1 MANQIEI
8 LMPLMGEGIN
18 EATLVKWL
26 KKPGEK
32 VSKSEPLLEVSTDK
46 VDTEIPAPADGV
58 LAATLAKEGEVVQ
71 INTVIGH
78 ITSDGS
84 VPASSTVSAPV
95 NTMAS
100 KPANPAP
107 ATKATTPPAKAPA
120 ANPSTLPR
128 HVVAV
133 PAPATGAVRAAAH
146 ASDVRSSP
154 LVRKMAKDLNINLGF
169 VPGSGLHGR
178 ITKSDLDAYVASGA
192 QHQHASQ
199 GAGQPVIIQAPLTQ
213 PAPDALAKSPR
224 VQTTVVD
231 GVEMMEGNPV
241 RREKLSKMRRLIAE
255 HMVESVRVSPH
266 VTTVFEVD
274 LHNVHEIREKH
285 RAAFE
290 KREGFKLTYTPF
302 FIHAAVQA
310 IKQHPIINV
319 SLDGDDILWKQDI
332 NVGCAVALGNGLI
345 VPVIKKAQDLNL
357 TGVAH
362 RLNDLVSRARSKK
375 LLPEDVQG
383 GTFSITNP
391 GGFGSLTSN
400 PIINQPQVAILGI
413 GAVVKRPVVIK
424 DAITIRPMMMIS
436 LTFDHRVVDGE
447 GGASYLATLKSI
459 LENYSEIPA

>member
-26 KKPGEK
+26 KKPGDK

-78 ITSDGS
+78 IIGHITSDGS
-84 VPASSTVSAPV
+84 VPVAASSSAPAK
-95 NTMAS
+95 TAAAAASTSSAAS
-100 KPANPAP
+100 KAPAKNPAP
-107 ATKATTPPAKAPA
+107 QRPNPVVVNRASMASGTTP
-120 ANPSTLPR
+120 
-128 HVVAV
+128 VV
-133 PAPATGAVRAAAH
+133 P

-154 LVRKMAKDLNINLGF
+154 LVRKMARDLNINLGF

-178 ITKSDLDAYVASGA
+178 ITKADLDAFVANGGHQQQA
-192 QHQHASQ
+192 QAG
-199 GAGQPVIIQAPLTQ
+199 GAGQVVYVQQ
-213 PAPDALAKSPR
+213 PMDALAKSSR
-224 VQTTVVD
+224 VQTSIVD

-241 RREKLSKMRRLIAE
+241 RREKMTKMRRLIAE

-274 LHNVHEIREKH
+274 LHNVYEIREKH

-375 LLPEDVQG
+375 LMPEDVQG

-436 LTFDHRVVDGE
+436 LTFDHRVIDGE
-447 GGASYLATLKSI
+447 GGASYLATLKKI
-459 LENYSEIPA
+459 LEHYHEEPV